1 MKEKRKYEFT
11 INGEIVIFMDKSYAG
26 IFRQFWFH
34 FMNLDLHKTIETIE
48 NAGIRTSDSE
58 YFVSINGSKKK
69 NIPLIEGRWIYTHLN
84 PEAMERA
91 YNKFI
96 TEWEKDLEVT
106 ESKTI
111 DEASEEKPKLKNI
124 YKKSLAMDLV
134 RKGHDIEHTMRN
146 RENPKYQ
153 VFVFKDT
160 PQLIRDLLE
169 LTNR

>member
-1 MKEKRKYEFT
+1 MEEKRKYEFT
-11 INGEIVIFMDKSYAG
+11 VNGEKVIFVDRSYAG

-106 ESKTI
+106 GSKTI
-111 DEASEEKPKLKNI
+111 DEAYEEKPKLKNI

-160 PQLIRDLLE
+160 PQLIHDLLE